1 VIKRRWVCLSSY
13 DPVMISHHQVSKT
26 DDGLEAV
33 VFTAQGDMRQVSV
46 RVFVYTHTYRDGCV
60 CIVCVYV

>member
-1 VIKRRWVCLSSY
+1 MCPSSCDVVITSSH
-13 DPVMISHHQVSKT
+13 DQVSKT

-46 RVFVYTHTYRDGCV
+46 
-60 CIVCVYV
+60 

>member
-1 VIKRRWVCLSSY
+1 MRPSSCDPVLTSY
-13 DPVMISHHQVSKT
+13 DQVSKT

-46 RVFVYTHTYRDGCV
+46 VCTQCYALLGTYCGHIALYHV
-60 CIVCVYV
+60 ATT